1 MLALYATARA
11 DGSLMDPLTLLT
23 LAGMH
28 GHVSKLSKAK
38 YPERTIS
45 LTGIALS
52 KKNNLFTH
60 F

>member
-45 LTGIALS
+45 LTGIAHTLS
-52 KKNNLFTH
+52 CE
-60 F
+60 